1 MLPVR
6 VFRSFIIN
14 ALPPQGR
21 ETLDKFVFINWI
33 SEKSIIKKKACKSY
47 SSLVAFLAACLTS
60 WQHQLRALF
69 ELTEEMFTKTAGDRR
84 QFMIEKLHILLW
96 IICQIELLSN
106 SK

>member
-6 VFRSFIIN
+6 VFRSFIIY

-21 ETLDKFVFINWI
+21 ETSDKFVLINWI
-33 SEKSIIKKKACKSY
+33 SEKIIIKKLVNLT
-47 SSLVAFLAACLTS
+47 LVAFLSACLTS

-69 ELTEEMFTKTAGDRR
+69 VLTEEKSTKTAGDRR
-84 QFMIEKLHILLW
+84 QFMIEELNILLW

>member
-1 MLPVR
+1 MSDCLLYTSDAADEA
-6 VFRSFIIN
+6 RSVD
-14 ALPPQGR
+14 LGGR
-21 ETLDKFVFINWI
+21 RI
-33 SEKSIIKKKACKSY
+33 SKKKTCKSF

-84 QFMIEKLHILLW
+84 QFMIEELTILLW
-96 IICQIELLSN
+96 IICQIELLSI

>member
-6 VFRSFIIN
+6 VFRSFIIY

-33 SEKSIIKKKACKSY
+33 SKKSITKK
-47 SSLVAFLAACLTS
+47 T

-69 ELTEEMFTKTAGDRR
+69 VLTEETFTETAGDRR
-84 QFMIEKLHILLW
+84 QFMIEELNILLW
-96 IICQIELLSN
+96 IIFQIEILSN

>member
-6 VFRSFIIN
+6 VFRSFIIY

-21 ETLDKFVFINWI
+21 ETSDKFVFINWI
-33 SEKSIIKKKACKSY
+33 SEKSIIKKTCKSY
-47 SSLVAFLAACLTS
+47 TTLVAFLSACLTS

-69 ELTEEMFTKTAGDRR
+69 VLTEEMFTKTAGDRR
-84 QFMIEKLHILLW
+84 QFMIEELNILLW